1 VRAPRLADEKGFGLI
16 ELLFA
21 LVMLNV
27 GIFALMGTF
36 QTGALAITRSA
47 TTSNGTAVADKVL
60 EVYRGLQNK
69 AIYLNAPTS
78 GGSDVSG
85 YPNGIPNSTSSWY
98 ARYQGDTAAYPG
110 TAYYS
115 YANPSSTPK
124 WVTQS
129 TTSSSST
136 TPIPT
141 TDTTVVPTGLAIT
154 PTSAVQG
161 VAGPDGQTYPVCI
174 YIVMLQLSVSNSSG
188 TVTTGGWVKQVT
200 VVVRDPRHTS
210 NVIARESALFDP
222 TVAP

>member
-1 VRAPRLADEKGFGLI
+1 VRPRLADEKGFGLI

-27 GIFALMGTF
+27 GIFALLGTF
-36 QTGALAITRSA
+36 QAGAAAITRSA
-47 TTSNGTAVADKVL
+47 VTSNGTAVADKVL

-69 AIYLNAPTS
+69 AIYLNAPAS

-85 YPNGIPNSTSSWY
+85 YPNGIPNSTSTWY

-115 YANPSSTPK
+115 YSNPASTPN

-129 TTSSSST
+129 TTSSTST

-141 TDTTVVPTGLAIT
+141 TDATVVPSGLAIT
-154 PTSAVQG
+154 PTAAVQG
-161 VAGPDGQTYPVCI
+161 VAGPDGQTYPVCT
-174 YIVMLQLSVSNSSG
+174 YIVMLQLSVSNTSG

-200 VVVRDPRHTS
+200 VVVRDPLNTS
-210 NVIARESALFDP
+210 RVIARESALFDP

>member
-1 VRAPRLADEKGFGLI
+1 VRARLADQKGFGLI

-36 QTGALAITRSA
+36 QAGAAAITRSA
-47 TTSNGTAVADKVL
+47 VTSNGTAVADKVL

-69 AIYLNAPTS
+69 AIYLNAPS
-78 GGSDVSG
+78 GGGADVSG
-85 YPNGIPNSTSSWY
+85 LPNGIPNSTSSWY

-110 TAYYS
+110 TSYYS
-115 YANPSSTPK
+115 YATPASTPN
-124 WVTQS
+124 WVTQA
-129 TTSSSST
+129 TTASNPT

-141 TDTTVVPTGLAIT
+141 TDTTAVPTGLAIT
-154 PTSAVQG
+154 PTSAVQL
-161 VAGPDGQTYPVCI
+161 VAGPDGQSYPVCT
-174 YIVMLQLSVSNSSG
+174 YVVMLQLSVSNPAG

-200 VVVRDPRHTS
+200 VVVRDPLNTS
-210 NVIARESALFDP
+210 RVIARESALFDP

>member
-1 VRAPRLADEKGFGLI
+1 MRPRLADEKGFGLI

-27 GIFALMGTF
+27 GIFALLGTF
-36 QTGALAITRSA
+36 QAGAAAITRSA
-47 TTSNGTAVADKVL
+47 VTSNGTAVADKVL

-69 AIYLNAPTS
+69 AIYLNAPAS

-85 YPNGIPNSTSSWY
+85 YPNGIPNSTSTWY

-115 YANPSSTPK
+115 YASPASTPN

-129 TTSSSST
+129 TTASSST

-154 PTSAVQG
+154 PTAAVQG
-161 VAGPDGQTYPVCI
+161 VAGPDGQTYPVCT

-200 VVVRDPRHTS
+200 VVVRDPLNTS
-210 NVIARESALFDP
+210 RVIARESALFDP

>member
-1 VRAPRLADEKGFGLI
+1 MRARLADEKGFGLI

-36 QTGALAITRSA
+36 QAGAVAITRSA
-47 TTSNGTAVADKVL
+47 VTSNGTAVADKVL

-69 AIYLNAPTS
+69 AIYLNAPS
-78 GGSDVSG
+78 GGGNDVSG
-85 YPNGIPNSTSSWY
+85 YPNGIPNSTSAWY

-115 YANPSSTPK
+115 YANPASTPN

-129 TTSSSST
+129 TTVSSTT

-141 TDTTVVPTGLAIT
+141 TNTTVVPTGLAIT
-154 PTSAVQG
+154 PTSAVQA
-161 VAGPDGQTYPVCI
+161 VAGPDGQSYPVCI
-174 YIVMLQLSVSNSSG
+174 YIVMLQLSVTNSTG

-200 VVVRDPRHTS
+200 VVVRDPLHTS
-210 NVIARESALFDP
+210 RVIARESALFDP

>member
-1 VRAPRLADEKGFGLI
+1 VRPRLADEKGFGLI

-27 GIFALMGTF
+27 GIFALLGTF
-36 QTGALAITRSA
+36 QAGAAAITRSA
-47 TTSNGTAVADKVL
+47 VTSNGTAVADKVL

-69 AIYLNAPTS
+69 AIYLNAPAS

-85 YPNGIPNSTSSWY
+85 YPNGIPNSTSTWY

-115 YANPSSTPK
+115 YSNPASTPN

-129 TTSSSST
+129 TTSSTST

-141 TDTTVVPTGLAIT
+141 TDPTVVPAGLAIT
-154 PTSAVQG
+154 PTAAVQG
-161 VAGPDGQTYPVCI
+161 VAGPDGQTYPVCT
-174 YIVMLQLSVSNSSG
+174 YIVMLQLSVSNTSG
-188 TVTTGGWVKQVT
+188 AVTTGGWVKQVT
-200 VVVRDPRHTS
+200 VVVRDPLNTS
-210 NVIARESALFDP
+210 RVIARESALFDP

>member
-1 VRAPRLADEKGFGLI
+1 VRARLADEKGFGLI

-36 QTGALAITRSA
+36 SAGAVAITRSA

-69 AIYLNAPTS
+69 AIYLNAPS
-78 GGSDVSG
+78 GGGNDVSG
-85 YPNGIPNSTSSWY
+85 YPNGIPNSTSAWY
-98 ARYQGDTAAYPG
+98 VRYQGDTAAYPG

-115 YANPSSTPK
+115 YATPASTPN

-129 TTSSSST
+129 TIASNPTS
-136 TPIPT
+136 PIPT
-141 TDTTVVPTGLAIT
+141 TDSTVVPTGLAIT

-161 VAGPDGQTYPVCI
+161 VAGPDGQTYPVCT
-174 YIVMLQLSVSNSSG
+174 YIVMLQLSVSNTSG

-200 VVVRDPRHTS
+200 VVVRDPRSTS
-210 NVIARESALFDP
+210 HVIARESALFDP

>member
-1 VRAPRLADEKGFGLI
+1 VRARLADEKGFGLI

-36 QTGALAITRSA
+36 SAGAVAINRSA
-47 TTSNGTAVADKVL
+47 ATSNGTAVADKVL

-69 AIYLNAPTS
+69 AIYLNAPAS

-98 ARYQGDTAAYPG
+98 ARYQGDTASYPG

-115 YANPSSTPK
+115 YANPASTPN

-141 TDTTVVPTGLAIT
+141 TDATVVPTGLAIT
-154 PTSAVQG
+154 PTAAVQG
-161 VAGPDGQTYPVCI
+161 VAGPDGQTYPVCT
-174 YIVMLQLSVSNSSG
+174 YVVMLQLSVTNSAG

-200 VVVRDPRHTS
+200 VVVRDPLNTS
-210 NVIARESALFDP
+210 HVIARESALFDP

>member
-1 VRAPRLADEKGFGLI
+1 VRARLADEKGFGLI

-36 QTGALAITRSA
+36 SAGAVAINRSA
-47 TTSNGTAVADKVL
+47 ATSNGTAVADKVL
-60 EVYRGLQNK
+60 EVYRGLESK
-69 AIYLNAPTS
+69 AIYLNAPS
-78 GGSDVSG
+78 GGGSDVSG
-85 YPNGIPNSTSSWY
+85 YPNGIPNSTSAWY

-110 TAYYS
+110 TSYYS
-115 YANPSSTPK
+115 YATPASTPN

-129 TTSSSST
+129 TVASNPTS
-136 TPIPT
+136 PIPT
-141 TDTTVVPTGLAIT
+141 TDTTAVPTGLAIT

-161 VAGPDGQTYPVCI
+161 VAGPDGQTYPVCV
-174 YIVMLQLSVSNSSG
+174 YIVMLQLSVSNTSG